1 MLRRSSCPDTL
12 VFYKTIKPCM
22 ETFILVMSGISAT
35 FLFIQ
40 FWKFFVIFEI
50 RSNLRRNK
58 FHKTNKAPI
67 FLEVV
72 LATEIMKETQSN
84 LEEKNNLSILKDG
97 FSPRTDPSIFTL
109 TAPVL
114 LDRSNKTKF
123 NFPASKSEFFVENT
137 CYRRLYK

>member
-1 MLRRSSCPDTL
+1 MPRRSSCPDTL

-40 FWKFFVIFEI
+40 FRKVFIIFEI
-50 RSNLRRNK
+50 KSNIRRNK

-67 FLEVV
+67 FLQVV

-97 FSPRTDPSIFTL
+97 FFPKTDPSIFTL

-114 LDRSNKTKF
+114 LDRSNKTSSIF
-123 NFPASKSEFFVENT
+123 QHRNQSF
-137 CYRRLYK
+137 L